1 MPQWNVKP
9 DAERVGQVAA
19 ALVEHFP
26 YEAELIVLDFLDG
39 AAGRTDHSAALF
51 WSMVHGL
58 VEQMQ
63 MRLAYE
69 PDYAPPLRHHAMM

>member
-9 DAERVGQVAA
+9 DQVAA

-69 PDYAPPLRHHAMM
+69 PDYAPPFRHHAMM

>member
-1 MPQWNVKP
+1 
-9 DAERVGQVAA
+9 
-19 ALVEHFP
+19 
-26 YEAELIVLDFLDG
+26 VLDFLDG
-39 AAGRTDHSAALF
+39 ASGRTDHSAALF

-69 PDYAPPLRHHAMM
+69 PDYAPPLRQHAMM